1 MARYSFAWYLSTS
14 PVIQNFQVPKNPV
27 RENVCMQL
35 TWKNWSTDLK
45 TLFILVVIRFF
56 FINVQITTI
65 KIPIQNG
72 TTEFITISSPF
83 NQSSK
88 EGTRKSRSEQNS
100 FHLIGSYITSLL
112 KMSCVLLRD
121 MPKRACTWNYV
132 WNLTVFLP
140 SWIGIARWW
149 LVVVVVVL
157 LPLH

>member
-1 MARYSFAWYLSTS
+1 MVFIYFTSDSELSSAKKSSQRKCMHATHMEELINWFKN
-14 PVIQNFQVPKNPV
+14 VIYFG
-27 RENVCMQL
+27 CH
-35 TWKNWSTDLK
+35 T
-45 TLFILVVIRFF
+45 FF

-83 NQSSK
+83 YQSSK

-121 MPKRACTWNYV
+121 MPKRACSSNYV